1 MFVML
6 SCHDLVMG
14 GRKKKEM
21 ENKKQ
26 TSIERHSRGGRID
39 ARALK
44 SDLQVDKVYAL
55 RDVARYGI
63 E

>member
-26 TSIERHSRGGRID
+26 TSIERHSRGR
-39 ARALK
+39 AR
-44 SDLQVDKVYAL
+44 
-55 RDVARYGI
+55 
-63 E
+63 